1 MGAWVHLLAGGL
13 GQGSCG
19 HRRRE
24 LGRRGGEGGGADADL
39 EGEQVG
45 RAGWGEAEAGE
56 LADRAAPGRPARALQ
71 GALPAAGAG
80 PDPGKL
86 PADPG
91 LADDLHEPGA
101 PAGRVVLEASG
112 QVQGPVLDMPTVR
125 CGVGL
130 PLSPGIAGQ
139 MACGPRLRRPRGFP
153 ARQHDSGAVV
163 RKRRTLSGCVNS
175 KVRMLRGWPL
185 LAAPDVAGRR
195 PGAACRAG
203 ASCTTIV
210 GTMTQRLSRDELV
223 DLVGKL
229 MRAEGSAV
237 DLEAWLDLIER
248 NVPCPTGYVSDLI
261 FWPPDGQ
268 DLSAEEVVDRA
279 LAYRPIE
286 L

>member
-1 MGAWVHLLAGGL
+1 LA
-13 GQGSCG
+13 
-19 HRRRE
+19 
-24 LGRRGGEGGGADADL
+24 L
-39 EGEQVG
+39 EG
-45 RAGWGEAEAGE
+45 A
-56 LADRAAPGRPARALQ
+56 LAVPVAVP
-71 GALPAAGAG
+71 GAG
-80 PDPGKL
+80 QL
-86 PADPG
+86 EADPG
-91 LADDLHEPGA
+91 LADHSHEPGA
-101 PAGRVVLEASG
+101 HAVAVRAQPRLKKREA
-112 QVQGPVLDMPTVR
+112 VDPVLDLPTVR

-130 PLSPGIAGQ
+130 RLSPGIPGQ
-139 MACGPRLRRPRGFP
+139 VACGPRLRRPRGFP

-268 DLSAEEVVDRA
+268 ELSAEEVVDRA